1 MGDCREN
8 LQCAIYSSVA
18 LALVRFLLLSNCSAE
33 SEQGERQLAEEL
45 ISLSE
50 SDSQGKGVS
59 QCMGIHVKELPFV
72 SVYFLSFSGC

>member
-45 ISLSE
+45 ISLS
-50 SDSQGKGVS
+50 DSQGKGAS